1 MSNRTTLLR
10 MMFLVTF
17 IIIILI
23 MYSVQLS
30 KKSVFD
36 ENDPIFK
43 ETIILKNQEKAYS
56 ILLHSVKLDAR
67 SIIGYSGKF
76 DSMMTFPSLTEEINV
91 IQNKLNNLPYK
102 AQDCNVCHQDKWK

>member
-1 MSNRTTLLR
+1 

-17 IIIILI
+17 LIIILI

-30 KKSVFD
+30 KRSVFD

-56 ILLHSVKLDAR
+56 ILLHSVTLNER
-67 SIIGYSGKF
+67 FIFGYSKKF
-76 DSMMTFPSLTEEINV
+76 DSLMSFPLIPEDIYFL
-91 IQNKLNNLPYK
+91 QNKLNNLPYK
-102 AQDCNVCHQDKWK
+102 SQDCNVCHQEKWK